1 MGPRVGVPAAVRNPG
16 FSGAEGS
23 RRQEG
28 VFRSITVQCRTI
40 PAELASVLEEV
51 GFPHTPPPDSGDTV
65 PLTMN
70 SWGQ

>member
-1 MGPRVGVPAAVRNPG
+1 MGPRVRVPAAVRNPG

-23 RRQEG
+23 RRQKG
-28 VFRSITVQCRTI
+28 VFRWISVQRRTI

-51 GFPHTPPPDSGDTV
+51 GFPHTPDSRDPD
-65 PLTMN
+65 PLTMS

>member
-23 RRQEG
+23 RRKEG
-28 VFRSITVQCRTI
+28 VFRWVPVQCRAF

-51 GFPHTPPPDSGDTV
+51 GFPHTPNSGDPV